1 MGFGRVLSRTSHRVA
16 AAFSAR
22 GCPPHASGTHRDTY
36 TAHYFAYGT
45 CASFSR
51 LPIMMR
57 PNESFDS
64 LARLIHDTGVA
75 CNLQSYPTDSK
86 WSFTYEPYGASDE
99 SARGLGAETDQA
111 NGAQLR
117 NSSTYKGEIVDFR
130 RGSKPDSRGRVQTA
144 CPSGL
149 SQTLDHL
156 VASEVL
162 YLVHISTLTMWT
174 HARSKRGA
182 TVTKI

>member
-1 MGFGRVLSRTSHRVA
+1 MRVLPVGILRVTLTPENLATTAALCTCCTQLIRQGVPTLSR
-16 AAFSAR
+16 FS
-22 GCPPHASGTHRDTY
+22 
-36 TAHYFAYGT
+36 
-45 CASFSR
+45 
-51 LPIMMR
+51 
-57 PNESFDS
+57 DS
-64 LARLIHDTGVA
+64 DSDDTGVTNVA
-75 CNLQSYPTDSK
+75 CNLQSYPTDRK

>member
-1 MGFGRVLSRTSHRVA
+1 MPVVPRATLTQ
-16 AAFSAR
+16 
-22 GCPPHASGTHRDTY
+22 PIIL
-36 TAHYFAYGT
+36 AYGT